1 MKHVIAAMYRMED
14 IFFLVCVSQY
24 FISPKYLMITPPS
37 MTIMIVP
44 CCLKLVGKKFLI
56 TFSRRRASWMGFF
69 LFTKK
74 CQSSRCVCVCIFIS
88 NKLLSLFKVKRTVV
102 VFDMKALPVIF
113 RATLGCP

>member
-44 CCLKLVGKKFLI
+44 CCLKLVGKKFLK
-56 TFSRRRASWMGFF
+56 TLSRRRASWMGFF

-74 CQSSRCVCVCIFIS
+74 MSIVTMCVCVYFYLKQI
-88 NKLLSLFKVKRTVV
+88 VV
-102 VFDMKALPVIF
+102 PF
-113 RATLGCP
+113 